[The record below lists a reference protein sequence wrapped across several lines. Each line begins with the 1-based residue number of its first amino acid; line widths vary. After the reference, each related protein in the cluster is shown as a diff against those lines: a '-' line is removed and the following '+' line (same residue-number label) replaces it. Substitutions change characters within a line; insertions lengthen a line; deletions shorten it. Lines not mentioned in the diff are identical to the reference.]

1 MTVGYLE
8 WKRSK
13 IPQWFETTGFSE
25 CRDIERPLDF
35 RRVVI
40 RKSRDGFFR
49 QRDFRSLVVQKS
61 RDVERPQDVRSQVV
75 WKSRDVERL
84 RDFWSVI
91 VQKSRNYLN
100 TKLINSHFVNFQS
113 TLSYSKKDYSS
124 MMYNKKIF
132 CHSLLCFWRSSK
144 GAQYEVRYQVWE
156 KMFYV
161 KIFLVFRMWSQGI
174 NLGLN
179 SLYLLNMWRIL
190 FNSWSPK
197 K

>member
-91 VQKSRNYLN
+91 VQKSRNYHN

-113 TLSYSKKDYSS
+113 TLSYSKKITLPWCTI
-124 MMYNKKIF
+124 KRF
-132 CHSLLCFWRSSK
+132 FVTLCFVFEDHLRVPNMKS
-144 GAQYEVRYQVWE
+144 GIRYE
-156 KMFYV
+156 KKCF
-161 KIFLVFRMWSQGI
+161 MWKS
-174 NLGLN
+174 
-179 SLYLLNMWRIL
+179 
-190 FNSWSPK
+190 F
-197 K
+197 